1 VTTFLYSVLLFSGL
15 LLIVAVPVIFVARGR
30 GKSSTIRNFI
40 IGAAATGT
48 VLAIVKFTSD
58 RTVRQCIDAGNAETQ
73 CVDFGSTG
81 MAVMFI
87 GGYTVIA
94 LGRAWVL
101 SR

>member
-1 VTTFLYSVLLFSGL
+1 VITFLYSILLYSGL
-15 LLIVAVPVIFVARGR
+15 LLIVAVPVILVARRR

-40 IGAAATGT
+40 VGATATGSM
-48 VLAIVKFTSD
+48 LAIIKVSSD
-58 RTVRQCIDAGNAETQ
+58 QAVQQCVDAGNTQ

-81 MAVMFI
+81 MAVLFV
-87 GGYTVIA
+87 GGYAVIA